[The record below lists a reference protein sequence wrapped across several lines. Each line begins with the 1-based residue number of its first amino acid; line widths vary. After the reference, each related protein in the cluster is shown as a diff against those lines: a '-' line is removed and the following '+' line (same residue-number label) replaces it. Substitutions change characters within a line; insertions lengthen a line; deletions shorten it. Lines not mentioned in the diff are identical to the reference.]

1 VANQAGKGIAVGPT
15 GAVPHFAAQR
25 PDHSPPDTLSGD
37 ELARAIDSLE
47 RKHRSAKRMLMLAN
61 GARLIFFGLL
71 LAGGFA
77 ILIIGPA
84 PFLELVEGQRTLA
97 TTWDVFAWWF
107 AVLAIASIA
116 GALAIQAA
124 RRRRRRAVGWKHR
137 VGELERRLAEA
148 MQEQAAR
155 RAR

>member
-1 VANQAGKGIAVGPT
+1 MNQAGKSILAGPT

-25 PDHSPPDTLSGD
+25 PDHSPPDTLSDD
-37 ELARAIDSLE
+37 ELARAIDSLD
-47 RKHRSAKRMLMLAN
+47 RKHRSAKRMLVLAN
-61 GARLIFFGLL
+61 GARLVFFAAL

-84 PFLELVEGQRTLA
+84 PFLELAEGQRTLA

-137 VGELERRLAEA
+137 VEDLDRRLVEA
-148 MQEQAAR
+148 RQEQASR
-155 RAR
+155 RAT

>member
-1 VANQAGKGIAVGPT
+1 VGPT

-25 PDHSPPDTLSGD
+25 PDHSPPDTLSND

-47 RKHRSAKRMLMLAN
+47 RKSRSAKRMLVLAN
-61 GARLIFFGLL
+61 GARLVFFGML

-77 ILIIGPA
+77 ILITGPA
-84 PFLELVEGQRTLA
+84 PFLELAEGQRTLA

-124 RRRRRRAVGWKHR
+124 RRRRRRAAGWRNR
-137 VGELERRLAEA
+137 VEELDRRLDDAR
-148 MQEQAAR
+148 QELAGRHAK
-155 RAR
+155 